1 LTATRTQERAPRGSR
16 KSRSR
21 KSRGA
26 TRDAVG
32 RDASHVVMLALIIL
46 LNLLGLVMVLSAS
59 SVAGIQDVGNARWYF
74 ERQSIWL
81 ALGGIAFAV
90 TYRIDY
96 HVWSRLARVGYFAT
110 VGLLFAVLMVGR
122 TVGGSTRWIDLGV
135 IRVQPSELA
144 KLALILFIADLL
156 AGREEHIGDRRRSLH
171 PCLLFFLP
179 MALLVFR
186 EPDLGATVIL
196 AAILGSMLFV
206 AGVAMR
212 PLVILGG
219 IAVSLTTLLAFAAEY
234 RARRVSTLFDPWADP
249 TGAGWQTL
257 QSLTGLANGGTTG
270 VGLGASRAKWGYL
283 PNSHTDFIFA
293 IIGEELGLVGTL
305 TILAMFGLLGFLGF
319 RTALR
324 APDLLGQLIAAGI
337 TAWLLVQT
345 FINVGGVVGLV
356 PITGVTL
363 PFISFG
369 GSSLLVMMASMG
381 ILMNVSRRSIEVGGQ
396 QSR

>member
-1 LTATRTQERAPRGSR
+1 MTATRTTDSRERGSQ
-16 KSRSR
+16 KP
-21 KSRGA
+21 GTEA
-26 TRDAVG
+26 HDAVR
-32 RDASHVVMLALIIL
+32 RDASHVVMFALIIL

-81 ALGGIAFAV
+81 ALGGVAFAT

-96 HVWSRLARVGYFAT
+96 HVWSRVARIGYFAT
-110 VGLLFAVLMVGR
+110 LGLLLAVLMVGK

-135 IRVQPSELA
+135 LRIQPSELA
-144 KLALILFIADLL
+144 KIALILFIADLL
-156 AGREEHIGDRRRSLH
+156 ASREEHIGDRRRSLH
-171 PCLLFFLP
+171 PSLLFFVP
-179 MALLVFR
+179 MALLVLR

-206 AGVAMR
+206 AGVPMR
-212 PLVILGG
+212 PLAVLGG
-219 IAVSLTTLLAFAAEY
+219 VGASLMVLLAFAAEY
-234 RARRVSTLFDPWADP
+234 RARRVFTLFDPWSDP

-305 TILAMFGLLGFLGF
+305 TILGMLGLLGFLGF

-324 APDLLGQLIAAGI
+324 APDLLGLLLAAGI
-337 TAWLLVQT
+337 TTWLLVQT
-345 FINVGGVVGLV
+345 FINIGGVVGLV

-381 ILMNVSRRSIEVGGQ
+381 ILMNVSRRSIEAGGPR
-396 QSR
+396 SR

>member
-1 LTATRTQERAPRGSR
+1 LTATRTQETTPRGSR
-16 KSRSR
+16 KRRSL
-21 KSRGA
+21 KPDVLA
-26 TRDAVG
+26 HDALG
-32 RDASHVVMLALIIL
+32 RDASHVVMFALIIL

-74 ERQSIWL
+74 ERQSMWL
-81 ALGGIAFAV
+81 ALGGVAFAV

-110 VGLLFAVLMVGR
+110 LGLLLAVLMVGR

-144 KLALILFIADLL
+144 KLVLILFIADLL

-171 PCLLFFLP
+171 PSLLFFLP
-179 MALLVFR
+179 MGLLVLR
-186 EPDLGATVIL
+186 EPDLGATIIL

-206 AGVAMR
+206 AGVPMR
-212 PLVILGG
+212 PLAILAGFG
-219 IAVSLTTLLAFAAEY
+219 ASLTVLLAFAAEY
-234 RARRVSTLFDPWADP
+234 RARRVFTLLDPWADP

-305 TILAMFGLLGFLGF
+305 TILVMFGLLGFLGL
-319 RTALR
+319 RVALR
-324 APDLLGQLIAAGI
+324 APDLLGQLLAAGI
-337 TAWLLVQT
+337 TTWLLVQT
-345 FINVGGVVGLV
+345 LINVGGVIGLV

-381 ILMNVSRRSIEVGGQ
+381 ILMNVSRRSIEAGGR